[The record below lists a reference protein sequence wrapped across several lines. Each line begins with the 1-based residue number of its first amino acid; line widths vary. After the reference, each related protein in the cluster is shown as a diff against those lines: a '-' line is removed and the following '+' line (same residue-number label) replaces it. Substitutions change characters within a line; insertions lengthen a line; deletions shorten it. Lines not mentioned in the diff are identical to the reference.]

1 MLEVLADGPAQRA
14 GLEQGD
20 VLLEFDGD
28 AIESLDH
35 LHRLL
40 TVEIAQRD
48 VPVRVMRKGKL
59 LELTVRPVT
68 D

>member
-1 MLEVLADGPAQRA
+1 MEVLADGPAQRA

-35 LHRLL
+35 LHRRL
-40 TVEIAQRD
+40 TAELAQRD
-48 VPVRVMRKGKL
+48 VPLKVLRKGKVL
-59 LELTVRPVT
+59 SLAVRPVT